1 MKMAIKEAENNK
13 KVFREIVYQ
22 EKRCLDQDENKCEEI
37 MVKDIYYGD
46 EKDEPPNTVEQYLKS
61 RSVELKTINS
71 SIEKKEIIEKRETIK
86 EASVMRQSEEDGKN
100 VLTKGSNNNEIKE
113 VNVIRQDK
121 EEIKEDPG
129 IKQDKVAIRKL
140 GYKLLNK
147 ILVILL
153 TSLLIILNVVLPS
166 IDYFIQKFSAS
177 ARVKATQQQVATNT
191 NPIGIAPSGSS
202 ISSGQVDVSLF
213 PFEINVLPVFTNG
226 GKKGNIEIKNPQNS
240 NYWVN
245 VKVYLKDTNEFIYE
259 SGLLKPGQEVAEA
272 SLNKTLA
279 AGSYEAVAYLDV
291 YELDSKDYVGRTS
304 ILISILIQS

>member
-1 MKMAIKEAENNK
+1 MRMAIKEAENNK
-13 KVFREIVYQ
+13 KIFREIVYE

-61 RSVELKTINS
+61 RSPELNSINS
-71 SIEKKEIIEKRETIK
+71 SIEQKEIIEKRNTVK
-86 EASVMRQSEEDGKN
+86 EASVMRQIEEDGKN
-100 VLTKGSNNNEIKE
+100 LFTKNGNNDEIKKTT
-113 VNVIRQDK
+113 VIRQHK

-153 TSLLIILNVVLPS
+153 TSLLIILNIVLPS

-213 PFEINVLPVFTNG
+213 PFELNVLPVFTNG

-272 SLNKTLA
+272 SLNKTLV